1 MYVYQVDL
9 SRCKIL
15 DKSNEEYVF
24 PHCKRVDKSN
34 EQWEIGR
41 LIDLLSNLIL

>member
-9 SRCKIL
+9 SLWKIL